1 MGSMNVKRTKIVCT
15 IGPASDSVEKII
27 SMVQNG
33 MDIARVS
40 FSHGTHEEKARGI
53 RNIKIAEQKLNK
65 RIPILQDLSGPK
77 IRIGEFGDEVVYLEE
92 GKTFRLTTKNITGNE
107 QEVSFNTP
115 EILSVI
121 SVGQTVFLADGEIQ
135 LQVESVEEDVVSCQV
150 T

>member
-1 MGSMNVKRTKIVCT
+1 MINDGRIYRSMNVKRTKIVCT
-15 IGPASDSVEKII
+15 IGPASESVEKII
-27 SMVQNG
+27 NMVENG

-53 RNIKIAEQKLNK
+53 GNIKIAEQKLNR

-107 QEVSFNTP
+107 QNMDV
-115 EILSVI
+115 L
-121 SVGQTVFLADGEIQ
+121 
-135 LQVESVEEDVVSCQV
+135 LQRKPLNV
-150 T
+150 